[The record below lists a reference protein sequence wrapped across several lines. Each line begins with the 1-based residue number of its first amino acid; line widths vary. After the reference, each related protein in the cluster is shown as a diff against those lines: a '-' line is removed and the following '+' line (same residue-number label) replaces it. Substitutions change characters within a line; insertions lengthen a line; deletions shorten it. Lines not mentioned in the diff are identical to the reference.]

1 MSSPD
6 VSRRLFLRGKVDIA
20 QRTPVIRPPWT
31 IDNAQFLEQCT
42 RCDDCLSACPEKI
55 IIQGD
60 GGYPEINFKKGECT
74 FCGKCAEACDAD
86 LFNTPTT
93 PYIEPS
99 FAWQLSVVIE
109 PKCLSLN
116 AVVCRA
122 CGDNCEPQAISFQLK
137 VGGISEP
144 QINLDDC
151 TACGA
156 CLHVCPVDAVEI
168 TPNTSKLESNAA

>member
-6 VSRRLFLRGKVDIA
+6 LSRRLFLRGKVNTT
-20 QRTPVIRPPWT
+20 QYSPVIRPPWA
-31 IDNAQFLEQCT
+31 IDNERFLELCT

-60 GGYPEINFKKGECT
+60 GGYPEINFKKGECN

-86 LFNTPTT
+86 AFNENTK
-93 PYIEPS
+93 ILS
-99 FAWQLSVVIE
+99 KAWQLSVAIE

-122 CGDNCEPQAISFQLK
+122 CGDNCEPQAIHFQLK

-144 QINLDDC
+144 QIDLDRC
-151 TACGA
+151 TGCGA
-156 CLHVCPVDAVEI
+156 CLYACPVDAIQI
-168 TPNTSKLESNAA
+168 TPITISSDSNNK